1 MSQSPSATLVAR
13 EVSKS
18 FGPRV
23 VLDAVSVTV
32 PPGSRIGIVA
42 PNGTGKSTLLRL
54 LAGLDVPDRGTVSR
68 LPPAAT
74 VGFLPQEPDRRV
86 GETLR
91 AFLGRRTGVTDAVD
105 RVRRRDGSVERGPQR
120 CRRRVHTCARAIPR
134 AGRAGL
140 RRACGGH
147 VARVGLPERLLD
159 LPMPAMSGGQAAARV
174 AGGDPALTLRRLP
187 ARRADERPR
196 LRRPRPARVVPC
208 RAPRRRR
215 HRLPRPRL
223 PRSHHRRRA
232 RAR

>member
-74 VGFLPQEPDRRV
+74 VGLLPQEPDRRRR
-86 GETLR
+86 TLR
-91 AFLGRRTGVTDAVD
+91 AFVGR
-105 RVRRRDGSVERGPQR
+105 Q
-120 CRRRVHTCARAIPR
+120 
-134 AGRAGL
+134 
-140 RRACGGH
+140 
-147 VARVGLPERLLD
+147 
-159 LPMPAMSGGQAAARV
+159 PA
-174 AGGDPALTLRRLP
+174 
-187 ARRADERPR
+187 
-196 LRRPRPARVVPC
+196 
-208 RAPRRRR
+208 
-215 HRLPRPRL
+215 
-223 PRSHHRRRA
+223 
-232 RAR
+232 